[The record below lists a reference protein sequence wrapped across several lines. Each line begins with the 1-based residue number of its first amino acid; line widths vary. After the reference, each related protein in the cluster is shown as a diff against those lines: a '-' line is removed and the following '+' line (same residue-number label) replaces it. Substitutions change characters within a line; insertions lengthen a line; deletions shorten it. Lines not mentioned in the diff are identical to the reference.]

1 MKINNQSK
9 ELSREKLKDEFCEI
23 FKELINENRIII
35 RPSTYPGRGWID
47 IHIYIDDIFISD
59 LGCPI

>member
-9 ELSREKLKDEFCEI
+9 ENREKLKDEFCEI

-35 RPSTYPGRGWID
+35 RPSSYSGRGWID

-59 LGCPI
+59 IGCSI